1 MHVRLSP
8 SLLSA
13 DFGALA
19 DAAAACAAGGAD
31 MLHFDVMDGQ
41 FVPNITF
48 GPQVLRALR
57 SRSHLPFDTHLMI
70 VDPDRFI
77 DEFAEAGATDITVQA
92 EACVHL
98 QRTLAHIRAV
108 GARAGLAL
116 NPATPL
122 SALDYVMDDLDLLL
136 VMSVNPGFGGQ
147 KFIPGTLAKAKAAR
161 ARLDAYAQET
171 GRRIRLEI
179 DGGVNPKNIAEI
191 ARAGVDAFVAGSAV
205 YGAGKDSDPHRYD
218 SIISSLRSELAKV

>member
-70 VDPDRFI
+70 ADPDRFI
-77 DEFAEAGATDITVQA
+77 DEFAGAGATDITVQA

-147 KFIPGTLAKAKAAR
+147 TFIPAMLSKIAGAR
-161 ARLDAYAQET
+161 QRIEDS
-171 GRRIRLEI
+171 GRDILLSV
-179 DGGVNPKNIAEI
+179 DGGIGTSNAAKVVA
-191 ARAGVDAFVAGSAV
+191 AGAGMIVAGSSV
-205 YGAGKDSDPHRYD
+205 FGHPDGPGAG
-218 SIISSLRSELAKV
+218 LRALREAAARL

>member
-147 KFIPGTLAKAKAAR
+147 TFIPAMLSKIAGAR
-161 ARLDAYAQET
+161 QRIEGS
-171 GRRIRLEI
+171 GRDILLSV
-179 DGGVNPKNIAEI
+179 DGGIGTSNAAKVVA
-191 ARAGVDAFVAGSAV
+191 AGAGMIVAGSSV
-205 YGAGKDSDPHRYD
+205 FGHPDGPGAG
-218 SIISSLRSELAKV
+218 LRALREAGSRL